1 MNDSSFH
8 DTVRVVPYQ
17 EEWAQR
23 FQTMKE
29 RITELLMKANIEC
42 DVRHVGGTAIPG
54 MCSKSIVDVL
64 VTVDSEDMEIAPHAL
79 AREFYCLVECGR
91 PGRYF
96 FSDGDT
102 EHDAVYI
109 HLTTIENQVAKD
121 QLEFKDM
128 LLACPDVRK
137 EYAALKRR
145 LAEQYPYS
153 RATYRL
159 LKGKFIEKCLEKGY
173 GVQGN

>member
-1 MNDSSFH
+1 MYDSSFH

-17 EEWAQR
+17 EEWAHR

-54 MCSKSIVDVL
+54 MCNKSIVDVL

-79 AREFYCLVECGR
+79 AHEMYCFGECGR

-102 EHDAVYI
+102 EHDAAYI
-109 HLTTIENQVAKD
+109 HLTTPDNQVAID
-121 QLEFKDM
+121 QLAFQDM
-128 LLACPDVRK
+128 LRASAELRKQYAELKIQLAAK
-137 EYAALKRR
+137 
-145 LAEQYPYS
+145 YPAN
-153 RATYRL
+153 RDMYRQK
-159 LKGKFIEKCLEKGY
+159 KGIFIEKCLEEGRD
-173 GVQGN
+173 VQDD